1 MDCCSDHTLRA
12 ARSLLTPPCVTRAG
26 DSLQTGRAAA
36 PARGRGSC
44 PWRTAPR
51 GTCQVA
57 ECRERLAQPPAAPTM
72 FSGQRWPGA
81 SRESGGERRTLKR
94 DFLWE
99 GEPTLKPSG
108 SGRPAGPAQGPRP
121 KLRPCTEA
129 PGRPA
134 TVHAVGLPAR
144 DRTQQPE
151 LQLPPSREAPRL
163 LMPGIVDG
171 RRRSP
176 PTPRAGIL
184 NSEVSGGKTSS
195 GLYYITSGQIKQSPR
210 NRSSRPPP
218 LEGTHQR
225 QPWPAPQSSRQP
237 QATRP
242 SLGPGS
248 PTSPARTLV
257 SVPLRP
263 PAAPGPLPSQEGRA
277 ATHTKC
283 AAACCPPLSM
293 QGRGSEQGQ
302 GPHPPTAGTSKV
314 GQRGLCMATR
324 AGLPR
329 QPWADRPTAALSFL
343 LETPGQENAQAKP
356 RARPSG
362 TGCGPP
368 ASPGA
373 TVPHP
378 LPQPACT
385 SATSPPPTS
394 LQHLRASNL
403 PGAQD
408 EPSARNPGAAGG
420 RLSQLQLPPAC
431 SPVLPAPRRNHPA
444 SQPPP
449 LRNEGLRPSLQY
461 DHVLKCVPCTQ
472 RNPGVI
478 ELPSAGGAGG
488 TPSR

>member
-1 MDCCSDHTLRA
+1 M
-12 ARSLLTPPCVTRAG
+12 
-26 DSLQTGRAAA
+26 
-36 PARGRGSC
+36 
-44 PWRTAPR
+44 
-51 GTCQVA
+51 A
-57 ECRERLAQPPAAPTM
+57 ECRERLAQPPTAPTV

-81 SRESGGERRTLKR
+81 SRESGGERRTPRR

-99 GEPTLKPSG
+99 GEPALEPSG
-108 SGRPAGPAQGPRP
+108 PGRPAGPAQGPRP
-121 KLRPCTEA
+121 KLGPCTEA

-144 DRTQQPE
+144 ERTQQPE
-151 LQLPPSREAPRL
+151 LQLPPSQEALRL
-163 LMPGIVDG
+163 LMPGLVDG

-184 NSEVSGGKTSS
+184 NPEVSGGKTSS

-210 NRSSRPPP
+210 NWSSRPPP

-225 QPWPAPQSSRQP
+225 QPRPAPQSSRQP

-257 SVPLRP
+257 SVPLGP

-277 ATHTKC
+277 VTHTRC
-283 AAACCPPLSM
+283 AAAWEGVGAGPGPLPTHCRHLSGPAERTLDGNPGGPSPPAL
-293 QGRGSEQGQ
+293 GGQ
-302 GPHPPTAGTSKV
+302 ANSCAH
-314 GQRGLCMATR
+314 
-324 AGLPR
+324 
-329 QPWADRPTAALSFL
+329 LSFL
-343 LETPGQENAQAKP
+343 LETPGQENARAKP
-356 RARPSG
+356 RARPSDS
-362 TGCGPP
+362 GCGPP

-373 TVPHP
+373 TVPQHP

-385 SATSPPPTS
+385 SATSPLPTS

-408 EPSARNPGAAGG
+408 EPSARNPGAAGS

-431 SPVLPAPRRNHPA
+431 SLVHPAPRRNRPA
-444 SQPPP
+444 SQPPT
-449 LRNEGLRPSLQY
+449 LAE
-461 DHVLKCVPCTQ
+461 
-472 RNPGVI
+472 
-478 ELPSAGGAGG
+478 
-488 TPSR
+488 